1 MVKKKVSIKIVPQKK
16 SAKRVKKKEAELTR
30 LGGALR
36 MLGGLG
42 GRTIG
47 SMVGYGDVGAQQGT
61 NLAASI
67 SRWLGSGDYSV
78 SSNSLTQRVAAGGTI
93 PAMHKEGQT
102 VIVRHKEFIS
112 EVLGSTTF
120 KVQQQFNINP
130 GLSLTFPW
138 LAGIAAQFSEYR
150 IRGMVYH
157 YVPTSGDAIN
167 GTNPAIGSVML
178 QTSYRASES
187 APTSKIELLNEYW
200 SSEAKPSEPFCHPIE
215 CDPKENP
222 FNVQYIRTGSVPAG
236 DSVLMYDLG
245 KTTLAVSGMPA
256 TNNVVGDLWVTYEIE
271 LRKPILTDL
280 NGTDILTL
288 SSYATSGVTAS
299 VPFGTNMIIGA
310 GTSFAILPIFGNNT
324 ITFPAGSVG
333 AYQVVV
339 MHTGATSVSYWSP
352 SISGLGSSLISNL
365 GDALGHSTAY
375 TVGTQSAFDIAA
387 IQITNPTT
395 TTVLTLGATTLT
407 GVSRVDVNIT
417 QVNPLS

>member
-42 GRTIG
+42 GRTLG

-112 EVLGSTTF
+112 EVLSNTTF
-120 KVQQQFNINP
+120 SVQQQFNINP

-271 LRKPILTDL
+271 LRKPVLTDVT
-280 NGTDILTL
+280 GTDVLTL
-288 SSYATSGVTAS
+288 SSFATSALTAAT
-299 VPFGTNMIIGA
+299 PFGTNMVISA
-310 GTSFAILPIFGNNT
+310 GTSFAIFPIFGTNT
-324 ITFPAGSVG
+324 ITFPPGSVG

-339 MHTGATSVSYWSP
+339 MHSGMTSASYSSP
-352 SISGLGSSLISNL
+352 LISGSGSSFISNL
-365 GDALGHSTAY
+365 GDPFGHSTAY
-375 TVGTQSAFDIAA
+375 TVGTQNAFNIAA

-395 TTVLTLGATTLT
+395 TTVLTMGATTLT
-407 GVSRVDVNIT
+407 GVTRVNVNIT
-417 QVNPLS
+417 QVNPLT

>member
-16 SAKRVKKKEAELTR
+16 SVKRVKKKEAELTR

-112 EVLGSTTF
+112 EVLSNTTF

-271 LRKPILTDL
+271 LRKPILSDL
-280 NGTDILTL
+280 NGTDVLTL
-288 SSYATSGVTAS
+288 SSYATSYVSAA
-299 VPFGTNMIIGA
+299 VPFGTNMIISA
-310 GTSFAILPIFGNNT
+310 GTSFAILPIFGTNT

-339 MHTGATSVSYWSP
+339 MHSGATSAAYGSP
-352 SISGLGSSLISNL
+352 SISGSGSSLISSL

-375 TVGTQSAFDIAA
+375 TVGTQNSFNIAA

-395 TTVLTLGATTLT
+395 TTVLTLGAITLT
-407 GVSRVDVNIT
+407 GVVRVDVNIT